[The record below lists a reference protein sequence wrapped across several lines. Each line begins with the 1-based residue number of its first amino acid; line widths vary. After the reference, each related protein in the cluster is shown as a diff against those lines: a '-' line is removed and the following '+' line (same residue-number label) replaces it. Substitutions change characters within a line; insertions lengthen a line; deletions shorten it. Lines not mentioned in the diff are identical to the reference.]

1 MITDKLQPVNMK
13 KETIKLMLKVL
24 ELIGLAA
31 VLVFMIM
38 SIVKG

>member
-1 MITDKLQPVNMK
+1 MK
-13 KETIKLMLKVL
+13 KETIKLVLKIL

-38 SIVKG
+38 SIAKG

>member
-1 MITDKLQPVNMK
+1 MK
-13 KETIKLMLKVL
+13 KETIKLVLKVL
-24 ELIGLAA
+24 ELIGLAV

>member
-1 MITDKLQPVNMK
+1 MK
-13 KETIKLMLKVL
+13 KETIKLVLKVL
-24 ELIGLAA
+24 ELIGLIA

>member
-1 MITDKLQPVNMK
+1 MK
-13 KETIKLMLKVL
+13 KETVRLVLKVL

>member
-1 MITDKLQPVNMK
+1 MK
-13 KETIKLMLKVL
+13 KETVKLVLKVL

>member
-1 MITDKLQPVNMK
+1 MK
-13 KETIKLMLKVL
+13 KETIKLVLKIL

>member
-1 MITDKLQPVNMK
+1 MK

-31 VLVFMIM
+31 VLVFMTM

>member
-1 MITDKLQPVNMK
+1 MK

>member
-1 MITDKLQPVNMK
+1 MK
-13 KETIKLMLKVL
+13 KETIKLVLKVL

-38 SIVKG
+38 SIMKG

>member
-1 MITDKLQPVNMK
+1 MK

-38 SIVKG
+38 SIAKG

>member
-1 MITDKLQPVNMK
+1 MK

-31 VLVFMIM
+31 VLVFMMM

>member
-1 MITDKLQPVNMK
+1 MK
-13 KETIKLMLKVL
+13 KETIKLVLKVL

>member
-1 MITDKLQPVNMK
+1 MK
-13 KETIKLMLKVL
+13 KETVKLMLKVL

>member
-1 MITDKLQPVNMK
+1 MK
-13 KETIKLMLKVL
+13 KETIKLVLKVL

-38 SIVKG
+38 SIAKG